1 MIVPEYAIANGR
13 ESSNV
18 AEMVAI
24 LVLCGA
30 RLLTDFEMDDIYVLF
45 SENLRRRDPLKKNIP
60 FLYSSWSLFP
70 NQHTLIWEHLLL
82 DINKSG

>member
-30 RLLTDFEMDDIYVLF
+30 RLLTDFEMDDIY
-45 SENLRRRDPLKKNIP
+45 LRTI
-60 FLYSSWSLFP
+60 F
-70 NQHTLIWEHLLL
+70 
-82 DINKSG
+82 

>member
-1 MIVPEYAIANGR
+1 MEEKAATWQRWSPSWCCDVSAA
-13 ESSNV
+13 V
-18 AEMVAI
+18 A
-24 LVLCGA
+24 
-30 RLLTDFEMDDIYVLF
+30 DFSYDEMDDIYVLF

>member
-24 LVLCGA
+24 L
-30 RLLTDFEMDDIYVLF
+30 
-45 SENLRRRDPLKKNIP
+45 
-60 FLYSSWSLFP
+60 
-70 NQHTLIWEHLLL
+70 TLAVM
-82 DINKSG
+82 